1 MMVGFLV
8 TSFGLARVAVDLPA
22 GSLSERLG
30 RKVTIVPSVLLVSL
44 TILLFTLSRDYTA
57 FLGTA
62 VLLGLATGIAGAS
75 PAAYVADLAPAGYR
89 GGTIGLYRTFGDV
102 GFVIGPILLGWVA
115 DLSSYATAL
124 RLNAALLFVSGLLFL
139 LFARETVGGRRRAA
153 EPVRG

>member
-1 MMVGFLV
+1 MPSTLW
-8 TSFGLARVAVDLPA
+8 VA
-22 GSLSERLG
+22 
-30 RKVTIVPSVLLVSL
+30 L

-75 PAAYVADLAPAGYR
+75 PAAYAADLAPARHR
-89 GGTIGLYRTFGDV
+89 GGTIGLYRTFGDM
-102 GFVIGPILLGWVA
+102 GFVIGPVLLGWVA

-124 RLNAALLFVSGLLFL
+124 RLNAALLFL

>member
-1 MMVGFLV
+1 MESLRLLLLDVSFLLIGLV
-8 TSFGLARVAVDLPA
+8 TFSVFFTRTG
-22 GSLSERLG
+22 G
-30 RKVTIVPSVLLVSL
+30 RT
-44 TILLFTLSRDYTA
+44 TILLFTLGRDYTA

-75 PAAYVADLAPAGYR
+75 PAAYAADLAPARHR
-89 GGTIGLYRTFGDV
+89 GGTIGLYRTFGDM